1 VLDDAAALHLRAFV
15 VGQQPV
21 GDAAQDARICEL
33 SEAFAAIC
41 ALRGVPFAAAVL
53 DWLPETPLVALTPAP
68 GAQPIPH
75 PYRFAGV
82 SSHHLSVELQ
92 LRPFRPI
99 GGACMAMRQSG

>member
-1 VLDDAAALHLRAFV
+1 MLDDAAALHLRAFV

-75 PYRFAGV
+75 PYRFAAFHRIICP
-82 SSHHLSVELQ
+82 SSYSFV
-92 LRPFRPI
+92 RSGRS
-99 GGACMAMRQSG
+99 GGHAWR